1 MQMTH
6 LPRWRRTALAALGLA
21 AVALVAACSGSGPAE
36 SYDPNAPQIT
46 AENQKFDKTEL
57 DLPGNQGFE
66 LVFFNKDSQTHNVSI
81 YSDEGFTQRVF
92 GGDLVGGGTKVYHVQ
107 ALAPGTYYFRC
118 DVHTEMKGTVVV
130 GAG

>member
-1 MQMTH
+1 MNTNH
-6 LPRWRRTALAALGLA
+6 RRPAALALLCLA

-46 AENQKFDKTEL
+46 AQNQKFDKTEL

-66 LVFFNKDSQTHNVSI
+66 LVFFNKDTQTHNVSI
-81 YSDEGFTQRVF
+81 YSDEAFTQRIF
-92 GGDLVGGGTKVYHVQ
+92 GGELVGNGTKVYHVQ
-107 ALAPGTYYFRC
+107 ALAPGTYWFRC
-118 DVHTEMKGTVVV
+118 DVHTEMKGIVVV